1 MAYSFYLD
9 GMLLPVAPEALQIKV
24 NGKNETLVLMDQGEV
39 NILKKRGLTEA
50 AFDALLP
57 NVRYPF
63 ARYPDGYHSA
73 DYYISKLEGL
83 KDSIS
88 PFQFVVSRETA
99 GGRWLYGTS
108 LKVSLEEFTMKED
121 AGSYGTD
128 VLVSLKLKQY
138 RDYGTKTCRISGN
151 TSMIVAAR
159 ETSGAPSGNT
169 YTVQEDESLWEISKR
184 SYGDGSRYQELQSVN
199 DISDPNNPPVGAVLQ
214 IPR

>member
-9 GMLLPVAPEALQIKV
+9 SVLLPVAPESLQVKV
-24 NGKNETLVLMDQGEV
+24 NGKNETMVLMDQGEV
-39 NILKKRGLTEA
+39 NVLKKRGLTEV

-63 ARYPDGYHSA
+63 ARYPDGYRGA

-88 PFQFVVSRETA
+88 PFQFVVSRESA

-121 AGSYGTD
+121 AGNYGTD
-128 VLVSLKLKQY
+128 VLISLKLKQY
-138 RDYGTKTCRISGN
+138 RDYGTKTCWISGN

-159 ETSGAPSGNT
+159 ETSGAPSGSAH
-169 YTVQEDESLWEISKR
+169 TVRADESLWEISKR
-184 SYGDGSRYQELQSVN
+184 SYGDGSRYEELQSVN
-199 DISDPNNPPVGAVLQ
+199 DISDPNSPPVGAILQ